1 MSCIPLNALQTWMTT
16 TELMPTVNREVRTPW
31 LPQNTAQKPVRMN
44 WVVVTKDNGTP
55 QLRMNWNA
63 AQDD

>member
-1 MSCIPLNALQTWMTT
+1 MSCITLTALHSMMTT
-16 TELMPTVNREVRTPW
+16 TEFMPAVNREVRTPW
-31 LPQNTAQKPVRMN
+31 LPQNVTQKPVRMN
-44 WVVVTKDNGTP
+44 WVVVTRANGQR